1 MNPGNLIA
9 DLISVIVPCYNEE
22 ESLPM
27 FYEKTSEVLCS
38 IENADY
44 EFIFVDDGSTDR
56 TVEYLKRMRKQDER
70 CRYIS
75 FSRNFGKEAAMFAG
89 LKEAKGDYCVIMDA
103 DLQHPPTLLP
113 DMYRAVSVEG
123 WDCCGGKRKGRE
135 GDGGL
140 RAFFS
145 RAFYR
150 VSSRLTQMDMRDG
163 QGDFRMMC
171 RKMTDAIINTG
182 EYNRYM
188 KGIFCFVGFRTK
200 WIEYENVER
209 TCGSTKWSFKSL
221 FKYAAEG
228 IISFSSAPL
237 KLPGFLGLTSIIAG
251 LVFAMVNAIQ
261 LISGTGKVS
270 GTELIIC
277 VVMLL
282 AGVQLISIYIM
293 GLYIYKDCLESKKR
307 PVYIIRERG

>member
-1 MNPGNLIA
+1 
-9 DLISVIVPCYNEE
+9 
-22 ESLPM
+22 
-27 FYEKTSEVLCS
+27 
-38 IENADY
+38 
-44 EFIFVDDGSTDR
+44 
-56 TVEYLKRMRKQDER
+56 
-70 CRYIS
+70 
-75 FSRNFGKEAAMFAG
+75 
-89 LKEAKGDYCVIMDA
+89 
-103 DLQHPPTLLP
+103 
-113 DMYRAVSVEG
+113 
-123 WDCCGGKRKGRE
+123 
-135 GDGGL
+135 
-140 RAFFS
+140 
-145 RAFYR
+145 
-150 VSSRLTQMDMRDG
+150 
-163 QGDFRMMC
+163 
-171 RKMTDAIINTG
+171 
-182 EYNRYM
+182 M

-200 WIEYENVER
+200 WLEYKNVER

>member
-1 MNPGNLIA
+1 MNPGNLIT

-56 TVEYLKRMRKQDER
+56 TVECLKRMRRQDER

-171 RKMTDAIINTG
+171 RKMTDAIINT
-182 EYNRYM
+182 E
-188 KGIFCFVGFRTK
+188 
-200 WIEYENVER
+200 
-209 TCGSTKWSFKSL
+209 ST
-221 FKYAAEG
+221 
-228 IISFSSAPL
+228 IV
-237 KLPGFLGLTSIIAG
+237 T
-251 LVFAMVNAIQ
+251 
-261 LISGTGKVS
+261 
-270 GTELIIC
+270 
-277 VVMLL
+277 
-282 AGVQLISIYIM
+282 
-293 GLYIYKDCLESKKR
+293 
-307 PVYIIRERG
+307 

>member
-1 MNPGNLIA
+1 MNPGNRIT

-56 TVEYLKRMRKQDER
+56 TVECLKRMRRQDER

-140 RAFFS
+140 
-145 RAFYR
+145 
-150 VSSRLTQMDMRDG
+150 
-163 QGDFRMMC
+163 
-171 RKMTDAIINTG
+171 
-182 EYNRYM
+182 
-188 KGIFCFVGFRTK
+188 
-200 WIEYENVER
+200 
-209 TCGSTKWSFKSL
+209 
-221 FKYAAEG
+221 
-228 IISFSSAPL
+228 
-237 KLPGFLGLTSIIAG
+237 
-251 LVFAMVNAIQ
+251 
-261 LISGTGKVS
+261 
-270 GTELIIC
+270 
-277 VVMLL
+277 
-282 AGVQLISIYIM
+282 
-293 GLYIYKDCLESKKR
+293 
-307 PVYIIRERG
+307 